1 MSAGSIITDLGGTDI
16 IKTVSVL
23 GSGKILAFGAS
34 NGYFAFT
41 RYNADGSLDTS
52 FYDDGKWVDG
62 QTPTVTVN
70 SVIGLSDGKFLSAGT
85 DGNNDLLLMRFNDDA
100 SLDTSFDDDGK
111 VTTDLGG
118 IETATSVTVQNDGK
132 ILLAGTSDGN
142 FALVR
147 YNADGS
153 LDNSFNASGKVNHA
167 PSGEVFIN
175 GNAVKGQTL
184 TASNT
189 LADADG
195 LGAIS
200 YQWRANG
207 VNIGQ
212 GDSYTL
218 TNNDI
223 GKTITATAKY
233 TDSSGTAESV
243 ISAATATVINIEQAG
258 VSIIGSDF
266 VTSEAGDTAVFSVKL
281 NAAPTR
287 DVSMTFTS
295 SDATEGTVTTSTL
308 TFTSVDW
315 STAQTFTVVGKDD
328 TPADG
333 NIAYQVTG
341 SINTMDVK
349 YNGLTISP
357 ILLTNIDND
366 VPGQTIYGDVD
377 GQQNDVI
384 TGTTGGD
391 KIYGRDLGDD
401 LSGRLGNDQVYG
413 GYGNDLLFGEE
424 GDDKLYGEQDNDY
437 MDGGT
442 GNDTLDGGAGA
453 DTLIGG
459 AGNDTYYLGYDAK
472 DVITEKG
479 LSTDIDTVIVPYQ
492 LTRYTLPTGIEK
504 GALTESTLAGNLIG
518 NSANNTLTGNGGD
531 NLLSG
536 AAGRDL
542 LLGDMGNDVLL
553 GGSGND
559 TLSGGAGE
567 DIFKFDSALTANT
580 DTITDFSVI
589 DDTIQL
595 ENAIFTK
602 LGAAGLLNADNF
614 VKAEAP
620 SDINDY
626 LIYNP
631 ATGALTYDADGAD
644 VGVGVQIAVLGV
656 NLALTYANFVVI

>member
-23 GSGKILAFGAS
+23 SSGQILAFGTS
-34 NGYFAFT
+34 NGYFSFIL
-41 RYNADGSLDTS
+41 YNADGTLDTRLD
-52 FYDDGKWVDG
+52 YDGKWVAG
-62 QTPTVTVN
+62 LGPSVTLN
-70 SVIGLSDGKFLSAGT
+70 SDIALNDGKFLVAGT
-85 DGNNDLLLMRFNDDA
+85 DGNNDLLLMRFNSDG
-100 SLDTSFDDDGK
+100 SFDTSFDGDGK
-111 VTTDLGG
+111 VITDLGG

-142 FALVR
+142 FALLR
-147 YNADGS
+147 YNTDGS
-153 LDNSFNASGKVNHA
+153 LDNSFNANGRVNHA
-167 PSGEVFIN
+167 PTGGVFIS

-189 LADADG
+189 LTDDDG

-207 VNIGQ
+207 VSIGQ
-212 GDSYTL
+212 GDNYTL
-218 TNNDI
+218 TSNDI
-223 GKTITATAKY
+223 GKTITVTAQY
-233 TDSSGTAESV
+233 TDLSGTAESL
-243 ISAATATVINIEQAG
+243 ISAPTTTVINVQQAG

-266 VTSEAGDTAVFSVKL
+266 ITSEAGDTAVFSVKL

-295 SDATEGTVTTSTL
+295 SDLSEGTVTNATL
-308 TFTSVDW
+308 TFTSADW
-315 STAQTFTVVGKDD
+315 STAQTFIVAGKDD

-341 SINTMDVK
+341 SINTIDVK
-349 YNGLTISP
+349 YNGLTIAP

-377 GQQNDVI
+377 GPQNDVI

-401 LSGRLGNDQVYG
+401 LSGGLGNDQIYG

-424 GDDKLYGEQDNDY
+424 GDDNLYGEQDNDY

-459 AGNDTYYLGYDAK
+459 TGNDTYYLGYDVK

-479 LSTDIDTVIVPYQ
+479 LNTDIDTVIVPYQ

-504 GALTESTLAGNLIG
+504 GALTESTLAGNLTG

-542 LLGDMGNDVLL
+542 LLGDAGNDVLR
-553 GGSGND
+553 GGAGND
-559 TLSGGAGE
+559 TLSGGTGK
-567 DIFKFDSALTANT
+567 DIFKFDSALTANV
-580 DTITDFSVI
+580 DTITDFAVA

-595 ENAIFTK
+595 ENAIFSK
-602 LGAAGLLNADNF
+602 LSAAGVLNADNF
-614 VKAEAP
+614 VKAAAP
-620 SDINDY
+620 IDINDY

-631 ATGALTYDADGAD
+631 ANGALTYDADGAD

>member
-23 GSGKILAFGAS
+23 GSGKILAFGTS

-41 RYNADGSLDTS
+41 RYNADGSLDAS
-52 FYDDGKWVDG
+52 FHDDGKWIDR
-62 QTPTVTVN
+62 QNPTVTVN

-100 SLDTSFDDDGK
+100 SLDTSFDGDGK
-111 VTTDLGG
+111 VITDLGG

-147 YNADGS
+147 YNTDGS
-153 LDNSFNASGKVNHA
+153 LDNSFNANGRVNYA
-167 PSGEVFIN
+167 PSGGVFIS

-195 LGAIS
+195 LGTIS
-200 YQWRANG
+200 YQWQADG

-233 TDSSGTAESV
+233 TDLSGTAESV
-243 ISAATATVINIEQAG
+243 ISAPTTTVINVQQAG
-258 VSIIGSDF
+258 VSIVGSDF

-287 DVSMTFTS
+287 EVSMTFTS
-295 SDATEGTVTTSTL
+295 NDLTEGTITNATL
-308 TFTSVDW
+308 TFTSADW
-315 STAQTFTVVGKDD
+315 STAQTFTVTGKDD

-333 NIAYQVTG
+333 DIAYQVTG
-341 SINTMDVK
+341 SINTIDVK

-366 VPGQTIYGDVD
+366 VPGQTIYGDAD
-377 GQQNDVI
+377 GPQNDVI

-391 KIYGRDLGDD
+391 KIYGNDLGDD
-401 LSGRLGNDQVYG
+401 LSGGLGNDQIYG

-442 GNDTLDGGAGA
+442 GNDTLDGGTGT

-504 GALTESTLAGNLIG
+504 GALTESTLAGNLTG

-542 LLGDMGNDVLL
+542 LLGDAGNDVLQ
-553 GGSGND
+553 GGASND
-559 TLSGGAGE
+559 TLSGGAGK
-567 DIFKFDSALTANT
+567 DIFKFDSALTANI
-580 DTITDFSVI
+580 DTITDFAVA

-595 ENAIFTK
+595 KNAIFSK
-602 LGAAGLLNADNF
+602 LSAAGVLNADNF
-614 VKAEAP
+614 VKAAAP
-620 SDINDY
+620 IDINDY

-631 ATGALTYDADGAD
+631 ANGALTYDADGAD

-656 NLALTYANFVVI
+656 NLALNYTNFVVI

>member
-23 GSGKILAFGAS
+23 SSGQILAFGTS
-34 NGYFAFT
+34 NGYFSFI
-41 RYNADGSLDTS
+41 RYNADGTLDTRLD
-52 FYDDGKWVDG
+52 YDGNWVAG
-62 QTPTVTVN
+62 LGAKLTLN
-70 SVIGLSDGKFLSAGT
+70 SVIALNDGKYLAAGT
-85 DGNNDLLLMRFNDDA
+85 DGNNDLLLMRFNYDG
-100 SLDTSFDDDGK
+100 SFDTSFDGDGR
-111 VTTDLGG
+111 VITDLGG

-132 ILLAGTSDGN
+132 ILLAGTSDNN

-147 YNADGS
+147 YNTDGS
-153 LDNSFNASGKVNHA
+153 LDNSFNANGRVNHA
-167 PSGEVFIN
+167 PGGGVFIS

-184 TASNT
+184 SASNT
-189 LADADG
+189 LTDADG

-212 GDSYTL
+212 GDNYTV
-218 TNNDI
+218 TSNDI
-223 GKTITATAKY
+223 GKTITVTAKY
-233 TDSSGTAESV
+233 TDLSGTAESV
-243 ISAATATVINIEQAG
+243 ISAATTTVINVQQAG

-295 SDATEGTVTTSTL
+295 SDLSEGTVTNATL
-308 TFTSVDW
+308 TFTSADW
-315 STAQTFTVVGKDD
+315 STAQTFTVTGKDD

-333 NIAYQVTG
+333 NIAYQVSG
-341 SINTMDVK
+341 SINTIDVK
-349 YNGLTISP
+349 YNGLTIAP

-377 GQQNDVI
+377 GPQNDVI

-401 LSGRLGNDQVYG
+401 LSGGLGNDQIYG
-413 GYGNDLLFGEE
+413 GYGNDLLFSEE
-424 GDDKLYGEQDNDY
+424 GDDNLYGEQDNDY

-459 AGNDTYYLGYDAK
+459 TGNDTYYLGYDTK

-479 LSTDIDTVIVPYQ
+479 LNTDIDTVIVPYQ

-504 GALTESTLAGNLIG
+504 GALTESTLAGNLTG

-531 NLLSG
+531 NILSG
-536 AAGRDL
+536 ATGRDS
-542 LLGDMGNDVLL
+542 LLGDAGNDILL
-553 GGSGND
+553 GGAGND
-559 TLSGGAGE
+559 TLSGGAGK

-602 LGAAGLLNADNF
+602 LTAAGLLNADNF
-614 VKAEAP
+614 IKAEAP
-620 SDINDY
+620 IDINDY

-631 ATGALTYDADGAD
+631 ASGALTYDADGAD
-644 VGVGVQIAVLGV
+644 VGQGVQIAVLGV

>member
-23 GSGKILAFGAS
+23 SSGQILAFGTS
-34 NGYFAFT
+34 NGYFSFIL
-41 RYNADGSLDTS
+41 YNADGTLDTRLD
-52 FYDDGKWVDG
+52 YDGKWVAG
-62 QTPTVTVN
+62 LGPSVTLN
-70 SVIGLSDGKFLSAGT
+70 SDIALNDGKFLVAGT
-85 DGNNDLLLMRFNDDA
+85 DGNNDLLLMRFNSDG
-100 SLDTSFDDDGK
+100 SFDTSFDGDGK
-111 VTTDLGG
+111 VITDLGG

-142 FALVR
+142 FALLR
-147 YNADGS
+147 YNTDGS
-153 LDNSFNASGKVNHA
+153 LDNSFNANGRANHA
-167 PSGEVFIN
+167 PTGGVFIS

-189 LADADG
+189 LTDADG

-207 VNIGQ
+207 VSIGQ
-212 GDSYTL
+212 GDNYTL
-218 TNNDI
+218 TGNDI
-223 GKTITATAKY
+223 GKTITVTAQY
-233 TDSSGTAESV
+233 TDLSGTAESL
-243 ISAATATVINIEQAG
+243 ISAPTTTVINVQQAG

-287 DVSMTFTS
+287 NVSMTFTS
-295 SDATEGTVTTSTL
+295 SDLSEGTVTNATL
-308 TFTSVDW
+308 TFTSADW
-315 STAQTFTVVGKDD
+315 STAQTFTVAGKDD

-341 SINTMDVK
+341 SINTIDVK
-349 YNGLTISP
+349 YNGLTIAP

-377 GQQNDVI
+377 GPQNDVI

-401 LSGRLGNDQVYG
+401 LSGGLGNDQIYG

-424 GDDKLYGEQDNDY
+424 GDDNLYGEQDNDY

-459 AGNDTYYLGYDAK
+459 TGNDTYYLGYDIK

-479 LSTDIDTVIVPYQ
+479 LNTDIDTVIVPYQ
-492 LTRYTLPTGIEK
+492 LTRYTLPTGIEN
-504 GALTESTLAGNLIG
+504 GALTESTLAGNLTG

-531 NLLSG
+531 NILSG
-536 AAGRDL
+536 AAGRDS
-542 LLGDMGNDVLL
+542 LL
-553 GGSGND
+553 GGAGNDMLLGGAGND
-559 TLSGGAGE
+559 TLSGGTGK
-567 DIFKFDSALTANT
+567 DIFKFDSTLTANT

-589 DDTIQL
+589 DDTIRL

-602 LGAAGLLNADNF
+602 LNVAGLLNADNF
-614 VKAEAP
+614 IKAEAP
-620 SDINDY
+620 IDINDY

-631 ATGALTYDADGAD
+631 ANGALTYDADGAD